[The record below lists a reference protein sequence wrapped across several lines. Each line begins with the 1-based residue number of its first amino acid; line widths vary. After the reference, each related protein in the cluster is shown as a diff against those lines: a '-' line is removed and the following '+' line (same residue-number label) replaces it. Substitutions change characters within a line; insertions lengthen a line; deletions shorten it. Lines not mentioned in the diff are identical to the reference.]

1 MIVES
6 SETDSTAANLYVEA
20 SATMTVLAIPRALAR
35 VLPLVV
41 VAWGLSATL
50 SNVNLRYTMDG
61 TLVNA
66 HSGGLYRFNSTF
78 YLYGTA
84 YENCTQDGP
93 VCQTSCGYYNNSF
106 VAYASPDLVS
116 WTLVNDNLVPGINA
130 DSASTEYDE
139 VNVGFC
145 ADRGDYVLT
154 FWSGHYGFTNSKIAV
169 ARSPSPVGPFTL
181 VEPITATGGTVIS
194 DTVGLF
200 VDDDGTAY
208 VRYNTRDAPL
218 RHVVERL
225 SADWTTSTG
234 EHALIF
240 SKQDFPWYDGERRE
254 AHILGLRR
262 CAFHDTLHSQVAGC
276 FAEARSIMSC

>member
-1 MIVES
+1 MRCPFRTVQERIQVQPILLPLGGYLCVTPS
-6 SETDSTAANLYVEA
+6 QFVVLLSVF
-20 SATMTVLAIPRALAR
+20 TMRVSCNFFLALA
-35 VLPLVV
+35 LLCSCSD
-41 VAWGLSATL
+41 AFTASL
-50 SNVNLRYTMDG
+50 SNLDLRYTTDG
-61 TLVNA
+61 QLVNA

-93 VCQTSCGYYNNSF
+93 VCTPPCGYYNNIF
-106 VAYASPDLVS
+106 VAYSSPDLVS

-130 DSASTEYDE
+130 DSAAIEYDE

-145 ADRGDYVLT
+145 AERGDYVLT
-154 FWSGHYGFTNSKIAV
+154 FWSGHYGFKNSKIAV
-169 ARSPSPVGPFTL
+169 ARSATPVGPFTL
-181 VEPITATGGTVIS
+181 AEPIVATGGEIIS

-225 SADWTTSTG
+225 TPDWASSTG
-234 EHALIF
+234 EHSVIF
-240 SKQDFPWYDGERRE
+240 SKQDFPWYDGEETR
-254 AHILGLRR
+254 
-262 CAFHDTLHSQVAGC
+262 
-276 FAEARSIMSC
+276 